1 MAQASSGIC
10 HCVPVTSWQLQRP
23 ARRIAGVDA
32 LVVGAGSAGA
42 VAAITAAR
50 LGARV
55 LLVEREGTLGGTSTA
70 VLDTFYGFYTPGDRP
85 RRVVDGVGGEVV
97 RRLHERE
104 AAFERPNTYGAGT
117 GVTYNPEVLRA
128 VWDELCREAGVEV
141 LVHTSVVDV
150 AVDEPGGTIAE
161 VLLVSGTEL
170 LVVDPQVVIDAS
182 GDAVV
187 AHLAGA
193 RSEGFADVDD
203 PQAMTVTFTLGP
215 VDEAAWGSVTRQD
228 VLDLLEVAAA
238 RGYDLPRRDG
248 SVHPTTVPGVH
259 FVHMTKVADLDP
271 RDPFAL
277 SEAERR
283 GRAQA
288 MEYTRFLADMVPG
301 FGDAK
306 PAWMSRRLGV
316 RESRRVVGRY
326 WLVRD
331 DVLSGR
337 RFPDAIAQAGAPI
350 EVPGRGTGTDWAYV
364 EGGATYDIPYRC
376 LLPADLDGM
385 LVAGRCLSASHDAHA
400 SARNM
405 AQCMAMGQA
414 AGTAAAL
421 AVDAE
426 THPAGLDARAVRKQL
441 VADGA
446 LLDGATA

>member
-1 MAQASSGIC
+1 
-10 HCVPVTSWQLQRP
+10 VRVTSWRLQRS
-23 ARRIAGVDA
+23 ARRVSGVDV

-42 VAAITAAR
+42 VAAVTAAR
-50 LGARV
+50 QGVRV
-55 LLVEREGTLGGTSTA
+55 LLVEREATLGGTSTA
-70 VLDTFYGFYTPGDRP
+70 VLDTFYGFYTPGTAP

-97 RRLHERE
+97 RRLHERD

-117 GVTYNPEVLRA
+117 GVTYNPEVLRI
-128 VWDELCREAGVEV
+128 VWDDLCRDAGVDV
-141 LVHTSVVDV
+141 LVHTCVVDV
-150 AVDEPGGTIAE
+150 AVDDPGRRVAE
-161 VLLVSGTEL
+161 VLLVSGSEL
-170 LVVDPQVVIDAS
+170 LVVDPRAVVDAS

-215 VDEAAWGSVTRQD
+215 VDEAAWRSVARQD
-228 VLDLLEVAAA
+228 VLDLLEEAAG

-248 SVHPTTVPGVH
+248 SVHATTVPGVQ

-288 MEYTRFLADMVPG
+288 MEYTRFLADFVPG
-301 FGDAK
+301 FGHAK
-306 PAWMSRRLGV
+306 PAWMSRRIGV

-337 RFPDAIAQAGAPI
+337 RFPDGIAQAGGPI
-350 EVPGRGTGTDWAYV
+350 EVHGRGTGTDWAYV

-421 AVDAE
+421 AADAGID
-426 THPAGLDARAVRKQL
+426 PAGLDAQAVRKQL